1 MSGHSKWA
9 TNFRQKS
16 AQDAKRGAAFTK
28 LANLITVAAR
38 ESGGDPES
46 NFKLRLA
53 VDKARGANMPKDNIE
68 RAIKK
73 GTGAGKDGA
82 AFEEI
87 TYEIIGPHGTGFIAE
102 AVTDNKNRT
111 VADLKSILNKHNAQL
126 GSSNSVAWN
135 FNRVGLI
142 ILENN
147 KLDDDSEL
155 SIIDAGAE
163 DIIKDDDV
171 WQVTTLPEKLMA
183 LNNDLKRA
191 GFIIK
196 EASLSYLPKEEVTIT
211 DSEAQEKI
219 EKLYNL
225 IDDMGDVSNVYT
237 NANW

>member
-53 VDKARGANMPKDNIE
+53 IDKARAANMPKDNIE

-82 AFEEI
+82 AFEEV
-87 TYEIIGPHGTGFIAE
+87 TYEIIGPGGTGFIAE
-102 AVTDNKNRT
+102 SVTDNKNRT
-111 VADLKSILNKHNAQL
+111 VADLKSVLNKNNAQL
-126 GSSNSVAWN
+126 GSANSVAWN

-142 ILENN
+142 VLENN

-155 SIIDAGAE
+155 AIIDAGAD
-163 DIIKDDDV
+163 DIIKDDEV
-171 WQVTTLPEKLMA
+171 WQVTTSPEKLMA
-183 LNNDLKRA
+183 LSEDLKKA
-191 GFIIK
+191 GFTIK
-196 EASLSYLPKEEVTIT
+196 EASLSYLPKEETAIT
-211 DSEAQEKI
+211 DPELQEKI
-219 EKLYNL
+219 EKLYNA
-225 IDDMGDVSNVYT
+225 IDDLDDISNVYT